1 MLNGNYRNYHIFMVC
16 SYGPEIEEQ
25 LRNDNEVVK
34 LYDYDLI
41 MQCVD
46 RYHFI
51 EKKQKEIEERQNK
64 IKTQ

>member
-1 MLNGNYRNYHIFMVC
+1 MVC

-51 EKKQKEIEERQNK
+51 EKKQKQIEERQNK